1 MFSLLK
7 SSEIL
12 PRISEVRLLSFLP
25 PAICLLPLLSSG
37 TIIVAHRGA
46 SADAPENTMA
56 AFNEAWRQGADAIEG
71 DFRLTKDGQ
80 IIAMHD
86 GDTGRTSGQKL
97 VVSKTNWST
106 LKKLDAGSWK
116 GAKWKGEKIPLLSEI
131 LASMPQGKG
140 IFIEIKCGPEIVQ
153 KLSEVITQSKI
164 PRKLITIISFNKEVV
179 RAIKKHDPKLTAN
192 WLSDLKPKKG
202 EDISSKLTKA
212 IQTLKDIKADGLGAK
227 AVDSLA
233 AKLGST
239 LKQHGLGFHVWT
251 VDAAAQGRHFVK
263 AGVHSV
269 TTNKPAK
276 MREFLKGE

>member
-1 MFSLLK
+1 MKF
-7 SSEIL
+7 
-12 PRISEVRLLSFLP
+12 LSFLL

-97 VVSKTNWST
+97 VVSKTDWST

-202 EDISSKLTKA
+202 EDISSKLAEA

-251 VDAAAQGRHFVK
+251 VDTAAQGRRFVK

-276 MREFLKGE
+276 MREFLKGQ

>member
-7 SSEIL
+7 SLEIL
-12 PRISEVRLLSFLP
+12 PRISEVRRLSFLP
-25 PAICLLPLLSSG
+25 PAICLLTFLSSG

-116 GAKWKGEKIPLLSEI
+116 DAKWKGEKIPLLSEI
-131 LASMPQGKG
+131 LAGMPEGKG
-140 IFIEIKCGPEIVQ
+140 IFIEIKCGPEIVE
-153 KLSEVITQSKI
+153 KLFEVITQSKI

-192 WLSDLKPKKG
+192 WLLDVKPKKG
-202 EDISSKLTKA
+202 EQLASKLAQA

-239 LKQHGLGFHVWT
+239 LKQHELGFHVWT
-251 VDAAAQGRHFVK
+251 VDAPAQGRHFVK

-276 MREFLKGE
+276 MREFLKDQ